1 MEIEL
6 LWPLIQ
12 EMVQTPD
19 ISAEDWAFLRQNA
32 DTLGCSEAI
41 LRALVETRLVQG
53 HPDVSKRI
61 EALGQL
67 VGTLKEEA
75 SRHMPFLLEVAQ
87 YLGVPVDLVQVLVQV
102 PRVPA
107 LRYMVRLLRAVEG
120 LSEPAALFPWLATQ
134 AEALKLPSEAL
145 SPLLSL
151 LAAPQQKSLTIALQ
165 SYWELLRLLDKQG
178 LPAVEVAYLIDLAR
192 EARLTDPVSQ
202 GLQEYLRMRQKG
214 TTPIEALAYLVRS
227 FIQKGALSEEEGPFL
242 EQLAQEEGLPTE
254 VLSAL
259 IEAERALRK
268 AAPGSFGA
276 EYLVPLI
283 QALLRA
289 NRLDEGAKRLLLQRG
304 QEVHLTAAH
313 IEALI
318 ELETQIVAGK
328 ARFPQSLQP
337 LIRVLV
343 EGGRISDDRL
353 VFLIKKAQEM
363 GGTDKVVRSL
373 VQIEITAQKK
383 TLQERAFVPPPPP
396 PPPPTPPPAPSPVE
410 SPTSSP
416 APPSMAAPSTP
427 PPPPS
432 TFSSASTSS
441 SGVSIPLK
449 TPSFP
454 SGGHFPPVAVDFHSL
469 KLFSLRTEKDIVRKA
484 EIFAHEGKVNWYA
497 FLEYGERE
505 YLLVSKGRPEHRF
518 EEVLTWVVSPT
529 GEVIALKH
537 RLQGSYRVYLN
548 GEEGRPL
555 EEVAS
560 LILSPN
566 HRHLAYIGRKGEDL
580 FVFLNN
586 IGMGPFSQ
594 VTNLTFRP
602 NTENDLF
609 FIVQVEKNRWVISDH
624 LKNTY
629 SEPSPY
635 LDQLTFSPDGQRM
648 VYVTL
653 KNRKLHLREGDK
665 WGDPFDLVSDVQ
677 FTGDSHH
684 LIYLVQKGPQIGITW
699 DHETLALGEGI
710 SGVTLSPDS
719 RFVAY
724 LVREKDQQFV
734 GVQKKRLGP
743 YERAERPFIT
753 RTKPAVIYPVVLQG
767 RHHIFVNGAPEAGP
781 FEAILRF
788 SGQGDSYAAIVR
800 KGSEGQAV
808 LWDGKIGKL
817 YSAVEHL
824 TWAPSGQHLAY
835 VARKKGVWAGVV
847 WNDTESD
854 QYDFVQHLT
863 FSPDGKALLFFARR
877 RDGWYAVLND
887 QPIPD
892 TLCKELLSP
901 PVWDA
906 KNRAFCYLYRQ
917 GKDIYEGRLNVR

>member
-12 EMVQTPD
+12 ELVQSPD
-19 ISAEDWAFLRQNA
+19 ISAEDWAFLWQNA
-32 DTLGCSEAI
+32 DTLGCSEAT
-41 LRALVETRLVQG
+41 LRALVEVRLVQAN
-53 HPDVSKRI
+53 PEVPKRI
-61 EALGQL
+61 EALGNL
-67 VGTLKEEA
+67 VNTLKEEA
-75 SRHMPFLLEVAQ
+75 SRHMPFLLEIAQ

-107 LRYMVRLLRAVEG
+107 LRHMVRLLQAVEG
-120 LSEPAALFPWLATQ
+120 LGEPATLFPWLATQ
-134 AEALKLPSEAL
+134 AQALKLPPEAL

-151 LAAPQQKSLTIALQ
+151 LTAPQQKSLATALQ

-214 TTPIEALAYLVRS
+214 TSPIEALAYLVRS
-227 FIQKGALSEEEGPFL
+227 FIQKGTLSEEEWPFL
-242 EQLAQEEGLPTE
+242 EQLAQEEGMPSE

-259 IEAERALRK
+259 VEVERSLRK

-289 NRLDEGAKRLLLQRG
+289 SCLDEGAKRLLLQRG
-304 QEVHLTAAH
+304 QEVHLTPSH
-313 IEALI
+313 IEALL

-337 LIRVLV
+337 LIRALV
-343 EGGRISDDRL
+343 EGGRMSDDRL

-373 VQIEITAQKK
+373 VQIEIKAQKK
-383 TLQERAFVPPPPP
+383 TLQERAFVPPSPSSPPP
-396 PPPPTPPPAPSPVE
+396 SAEPPALSPPPIAPTV
-410 SPTSSP
+410 PTV
-416 APPSMAAPSTP
+416 PPSAPSTASSM
-427 PPPPS
+427 PS
-432 TFSSASTSS
+432 SSSTSS
-441 SGVSIPLK
+441 SGISLPLK
-449 TPSFP
+449 TLTFP
-454 SGGHFPPVAVDFHSL
+454 AGGHFPPATGDFHSL
-469 KLFSLRTEKDIVRKA
+469 KLFSLRSEKDIVKKA

-497 FLEYGERE
+497 LLEYGERE
-505 YLLVSKGRPEHRF
+505 FLLVSKGRPEHRF
-518 EEVLTWVVSPT
+518 EEVLNWVVSPT
-529 GEVIALKH
+529 GEVIAIKH

-548 GEEGRPL
+548 GEEGHPL

-566 HRHLAYIGRKGEDL
+566 HRNLAYIGRKGEDL

-586 IGMGPFSQ
+586 VGMGPFTQ

-602 NTENDLF
+602 NTEGDLF
-609 FIVQVEKNRWVISDH
+609 YIVQIEKNRWIISDH

-629 SEPSPY
+629 GEPAPG

-653 KNRKLHLREGDK
+653 KNRKLHLRDGDK
-665 WGDPFDLVSDVQ
+665 WSEPFDLISDVQ
-677 FTGDSHH
+677 FTANSRH
-684 LIYLVQKGPQIGITW
+684 LVYLVQKGQQIGITW
-699 DHETLALGEGI
+699 DHETLTLGEGI
-710 SGVTLSPDS
+710 GGVTLSPDS
-719 RFVAY
+719 RFVVY

-753 RTKPAVIYPVVLQG
+753 RNKPAVIYPVVLQG

-808 LWDGKIGKL
+808 LRDAKMGKF
-817 YSAVEHL
+817 YSAIEHL
-824 TWAPSGQHLAY
+824 TWNPSGEHLAY
-835 VARKKGVWAGVV
+835 LARQKGTWAGVV

-887 QPIPD
+887 KPIPD

-917 GKDIYEGRLNVR
+917 GKDIYEGRLSVR

>member
-12 EMVQTPD
+12 EMVQTPE

-41 LRALVETRLVQG
+41 LRALVEARLVQDS
-53 HPDVSKRI
+53 PAISKRI

-67 VGTLKEEA
+67 VSTLKEEA
-75 SRHMPFLLEVAQ
+75 SRHMPFLLEIAQ
-87 YLGVPVDLVQVLVQV
+87 YLGLPVDLVQVLVQV
-102 PRVPA
+102 PRMPA

-120 LSEPAALFPWLATQ
+120 LGDPATLSPWLATQ
-134 AEALKLPSEAL
+134 AQALKLPPEIL
-145 SPLLSL
+145 NPLLNL
-151 LAAPQQKSLTIALQ
+151 LAAPQQKSLATALQ

-202 GLQEYLRMRQKG
+202 GLQEYLRLRQRG
-214 TTPIEALAYLVRS
+214 TSPIEALGYLVRS
-227 FIQKGALSEEEGPFL
+227 FIQKGALSEEEWPFL
-242 EQLAQEEGLPTE
+242 EQLAQEEGIPTD

-259 IEAERALRK
+259 VEAERSLRK

-283 QALLRA
+283 QALLRTH
-289 NRLDEGAKRLLLQRG
+289 RLDEGAKRLLLQRG
-304 QEVHLTAAH
+304 QEVHLTPSH
-313 IEALI
+313 IEALV

-337 LIRVLV
+337 LIRALV

-383 TLQERAFVPPPPP
+383 ALQERSFVPPPPP
-396 PPPPTPPPAPSPVE
+396 PPPSPVE
-410 SPTSSP
+410 PPLASAPSP
-416 APPSMAAPSTP
+416 APPPPSVP
-427 PPPPS
+427 SPPPS
-432 TFSSASTSS
+432 PASSAPPSSSTPS
-441 SGVSIPLK
+441 SGVSLPLK
-449 TPSFP
+449 APTFP
-454 SGGHFPPVAVDFHSL
+454 TGGHFPPVAVDFHSL
-469 KLFSLRTEKDIVRKA
+469 KLFSLRSEKDIVRKA
-484 EIFAHEGKVNWYA
+484 EIFAHEGKVSWYA

-505 YLLVSKGRPEHRF
+505 FLLVSKGRPEHRF
-518 EEVLTWVVSPT
+518 EEVLNWVVSPT
-529 GEVIALKH
+529 GEVIAIKH
-537 RLQGSYRVYLN
+537 RLQGAYRVYLN

-586 IGMGPFSQ
+586 VGMGPFSQ

-609 FIVQVEKNRWVISDH
+609 YIVQVEKNRWVISDY

-629 SEPSPY
+629 GEPAPY
-635 LDQLTFSPDGQRM
+635 LDQLAFSPDGQRM

-653 KNRKLHLREGDK
+653 KNRKLHLKEGDK
-665 WGDPFDLVSDVQ
+665 WGDPFDLISDVQ
-677 FTGDSHH
+677 FTADSAH
-684 LIYLVQKGPQIGITW
+684 LVYLVQKGQQIGITW
-699 DHETLALGEGI
+699 DHEILTLGEGI
-710 SGVTLSPDS
+710 GGVTLSPDS

-724 LVREKDQQFV
+724 LVRERDQQFV

-753 RTKPAVIYPVVLQG
+753 RNKPAVIYPTVLQG

-808 LWDGKIGKL
+808 LRDGKLGKL

-824 TWAPSGQHLAY
+824 TWNPSGEHLAY
-835 VARKKGVWAGVV
+835 VARKKGAWAGVV

-887 QPIPD
+887 KPIPE

-917 GKDIYEGRLNVR
+917 GKDIYEGRLSIR